1 MTVLLWAILGASLL
15 QVSSFAQSAARVPGA
30 CEEPAQMH
38 TGKVGCYLV
47 ATTALGVF
55 SAPSVYWHLYEYGGR
70 ADAEAAAGPRSTFVE
85 SQGRIWVYTIADKDW
100 LSRSGKR
107 VAIVGPLSVSTG
119 RQYTARYMEALFEPG
134 MRTAVHRHS
143 GAEAW
148 YLLAGTQCLETPEGI
163 TVVKAGEA
171 AVIREGPPM
180 MLSSVGTETRRS
192 VLLVLH
198 DSTQPWTSPVTDWKP
213 AGRCPK

>member
-1 MTVLLWAILGASLL
+1 MTVISWAVLAASVL
-15 QVSSFAQSAARVPGA
+15 QASPSLRSAAGVPGA
-30 CEEPAQMH
+30 CEQPAQMH

-47 ATTALGVF
+47 ATTSLGVF
-55 SAPSVYWHLYEYGGR
+55 SSPSVYWHLYEYASR
-70 ADAEAAAGPRSTFVE
+70 AEAEAAAAPRSTVVE
-85 SQGRIWVYTIADKDW
+85 SQGRMWVYTIADKEW
-100 LSRSGKR
+100 QSASGKR
-107 VAIVGPLSVSTG
+107 VVVVGPLSVSAG
-119 RQYTARYMEALFEPG
+119 REYTARYMEAMFEPG

-148 YLLAGTQCLETPEGI
+148 YLLTGAQCLETPDGI

-171 AVIREGPPM
+171 AVVGEGPPM
-180 MLSSVGTETRRS
+180 MLSSVGNETRRS

-198 DSTQPWTSPVTDWKP
+198 DSAQPWTAPATDWKP